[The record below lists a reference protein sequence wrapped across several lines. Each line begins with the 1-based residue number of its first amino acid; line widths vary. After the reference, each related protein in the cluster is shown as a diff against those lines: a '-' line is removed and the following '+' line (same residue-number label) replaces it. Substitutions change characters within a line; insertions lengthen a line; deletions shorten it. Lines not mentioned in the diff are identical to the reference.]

1 MRGKGLLYME
11 KINIWERILF
21 LLNTEECIVLICIL
35 SKNVDLSVELLVV
48 EKSNLIQI
56 VEFLVYPA
64 DNTDEVLTFWEC
76 DIAYLYF
83 YEVLQSL

>member
-21 LLNTEECIVLICIL
+21 LLNTEECIVLIRLL

-48 EKSNLIQI
+48 ENLI
-56 VEFLVYPA
+56 
-64 DNTDEVLTFWEC
+64 
-76 DIAYLYF
+76 
-83 YEVLQSL
+83 